1 MTRRWKLAA
10 LAAVLVIVPALP
22 VASAPLT
29 FPSRK
34 ADGFPD
40 PGPALVGAQSW
51 ILYDTLTGRI
61 LSSQAEDEQ
70 RWIASTTKIM
80 TGLLAIEL
88 ADFDDQ
94 VLVTQSAADTIGQGV
109 GLLAGEIISM
119 GALVKAALI
128 FSAND
133 AAAAIADH
141 VAGSQEGFAA
151 LMNERAAELG
161 MTNTHFVNPHG
172 IDKPAH
178 YSTARDLLTLSLTAM
193 ANREFADIVR
203 SRGAVLPDAPDGTRR
218 VVRATNWMLGRY
230 DGTIGIKTGST
241 PLSGLTFVG
250 SAERDGRRLYAVVLG
265 AGGDRGQF
273 AAARSLFDYGFE
285 RLGIYSTLIQGLP
298 YRSMMGHPGS
308 SPMLAMAQA
317 ETLFHLASVGL
328 TLDDPSPLV
337 EVPEPE
343 PPPVVEVERR
353 VERSE
358 QPFIDALTH
367 WLVMLGWR

>member
-1 MTRRWKLAA
+1 MTRRWTVAA

-22 VASAPLT
+22 GASAPLT
-29 FPSRK
+29 FPVRK

-40 PGPALVGAQSW
+40 PGPAPVGALSW
-51 ILYDTLTGRI
+51 ILYDTLTDRV
-61 LSSQAEDEQ
+61 LSSHAEDEQ

-88 ADFDDQ
+88 ADFEER
-94 VLVTQSAADTIGQGV
+94 VLVTQTAADTIGQGL
-109 GLLAGEIISM
+109 GLVAGEIISL

-141 VAGSQEGFAA
+141 IGGSQEGFVA
-151 LMNERAAELG
+151 LMNQRAEDLG

-172 IDKPAH
+172 VDQPGH

-193 ANREFADIVR
+193 GNREFADIVR

-241 PLSGLTFVG
+241 PRSGLTFVG
-250 SAERDGRRLYAVVLG
+250 SAERDGRRLYAVILG

-298 YRSMMGHPGS
+298 YRSTMGDPDS
-308 SPMLAMAQA
+308 SPLLAMARA

-343 PPPVVEVERR
+343 PPLVIEVERR

>member
-1 MTRRWKLAA
+1 M
-10 LAAVLVIVPALP
+10 
-22 VASAPLT
+22 T
-29 FPSRK
+29 FPVRET
-34 ADGFPD
+34 DGFPD
-40 PGPALVGAQSW
+40 PGPSPVGAQSW
-51 ILYDTLTGRI
+51 ILYDTLTDRI
-61 LSSQAEDEQ
+61 LSAHGEDER

-80 TGLLAIEL
+80 TGLLAIER
-88 ADFDDQ
+88 ADFEDE
-94 VLVTQSAADTIGQGV
+94 VVVTQTAADTIGQSLGV
-109 GLLAGEIISM
+109 VAGETISL

-141 VAGSQEGFAA
+141 VGGSQEGFVA
-151 LMNERAAELG
+151 LMNQRAEELG
-161 MTNTHFVNPHG
+161 MTNSHFVNPHG
-172 IDKPAH
+172 VDRPGH
-178 YSTARDLLTLSLTAM
+178 FSSARDLLTLSVAAM
-193 ANREFADIVR
+193 KYPEFADIVR

-230 DGTIGIKTGST
+230 EGAIGIKTGST

-250 SAERDGRRLYAVVLG
+250 SAERDGRRLYAVILG

-298 YRSMMGHPGS
+298 YRSMMADPGP
-308 SPMLAMAQA
+308 SPLLTMSGA
-317 ETLFHLASVGL
+317 ETLLHLASLGL
-328 TLDDPSPLV
+328 ILEDPSPLV

-343 PPPVVEVERR
+343 QAPVLEAERL

-358 QPFIDALTH
+358 QPFIDALLH
-367 WLVMLGWR
+367 WLVMLR